1 MNKKICLLASS
12 GGHIEELLQMKV
24 LREKYD
30 YFYVVPKTKWTTNLN
45 GKKYFISDMNRKNSC
60 TKIISLIF
68 MFIQQ
73 IVIFLK
79 ERPDVIA
86 TTGAA
91 VAIPFCIYAKIFRKK
106 IIYIESIARV
116 NTVSKTG
123 KLIYKFAD
131 LFIVQWREQLKC
143 YPKATYGGWI
153 Y

>member
-12 GGHIEELLQMKV
+12 GGHIEELLQLKV
-24 LREKYD
+24 LRERYD

-45 GKKYFISDMNRKNSC
+45 GKKYFISDMNRSKSY

-73 IVIFLK
+73 IFIFLK
-79 ERPDVIA
+79 ERPDVIV

-91 VAIPFCIYAKIFRKK
+91 VAIPFCVYGKIFRKK

-116 NTVSKTG
+116 NTPSNTG

-131 LFIVQWREQLKC
+131 LFIVQWEEQLKC